1 MHKRGYFGAF
11 GGQFV
16 PELLMPA
23 LIDLEQAFNRFRR
36 DTEFQKELFDLYKNY
51 AGRPTPLYEARNLSK
66 KNEPGRIF
74 LKREDLMHTGSHK
87 LNNCLG
93 QGLMARKM
101 GFKQVIAETGAGQ
114 HGVATATACAL
125 LGLQCRVF
133 MGTEDINRQRL
144 NVYRMQLLGA
154 EVVPVESGSATLK
167 DAINEAMRYWAATVK
182 NTAYI
187 IGSVIGP
194 HPYPLMV
201 REFQSVIGMECRS
214 QLQDYGLYKP
224 DYVVACVGGG
234 SNAMGIFHPFKDSG
248 AQLIGVEAGGRGDA
262 MGDHAAS
269 LNRGSV
275 GVFHG
280 VNSYFLQDEY
290 GQIVEAHSVSAGL
303 DYPGVGPEH
312 AYYKENGLAQY
323 VTITDE
329 QALAAFHELS
339 RVEGIIPALE
349 SSHAVAYAIQ
359 LAQSC
364 KEKKIILVNL
374 SGRGDKDLTQTIA
387 VQE

>member
-1 MHKRGYFGAF
+1 MRNRGYFGAF
-11 GGQFV
+11 GGQYV

-23 LIDLEQAFNRFRR
+23 LIDLEEAFNKFRR
-36 DTEFQKELFDLYKNY
+36 DEEFQQELFDLYKNY
-51 AGRPTPLYEARNLSK
+51 AGRPTPLYEARNLSEK
-66 KNEPGRIF
+66 TGLCRIF
-74 LKREDLMHTGSHK
+74 LKREDLVHTGSHK

-93 QGLMARKM
+93 QGLMAKKM

-125 LGLQCRVF
+125 LGLTCRVF
-133 MGTEDINRQRL
+133 MGTEDIKRQSL

-154 EVVPVESGSATLK
+154 EVAPVQSGSATLK
-167 DAINEAMRYWAATVK
+167 DAINEAMRHWAATVK
-182 NTAYI
+182 NTAYL

-201 REFQSVIGMECRS
+201 REFQSVIGMECRA
-214 QLQDYGLYKP
+214 QLQEYGLYKP
-224 DYVVACVGGG
+224 DFVIACVGGG

-248 AQLIGVEAGGRGDA
+248 AQLIGVEAGGRGQTL
-262 MGDHAAS
+262 GDHAAS
-269 LNRGSV
+269 LNLGSV

-280 VNSYFLQDEY
+280 VSSYFLQDEF
-290 GQIVEAHSVSAGL
+290 GQIVEAHSISAGL

-312 AYYKENGLAQY
+312 AYYKEKGLAHY
-323 VTITDE
+323 VTVTDQE
-329 QALAAFHELS
+329 ALAAFHALS
-339 RVEGIIPALE
+339 RIEGIIPALE
-349 SSHAVAYAIQ
+349 SSHAVAYAMT

-387 VQE
+387 AQK